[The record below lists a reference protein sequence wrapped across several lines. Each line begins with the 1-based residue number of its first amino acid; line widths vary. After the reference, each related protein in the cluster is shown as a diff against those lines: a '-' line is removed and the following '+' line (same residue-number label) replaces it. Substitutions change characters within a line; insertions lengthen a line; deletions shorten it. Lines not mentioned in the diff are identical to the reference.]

1 MTRYFVETNMLA
13 GLTYTHDRWH
23 RDVKPLYQNN
33 TLYTSEFVI
42 YEYCNQR
49 RQDPSIVSDP
59 SKLSADPDAED
70 GKYRHIGKILEDRVP
85 FFDKQ
90 IRRLQREGMTVEKVV
105 DAFIDHFE
113 IREQAEPQI
122 RSYFQD
128 YFSTRELTDRNARRA
143 VQDLRD
149 LILWAAERN
158 KDILMEKVKIQK
170 SAYDQMD
177 TEREVIEEETG
188 LGEWGM
194 SREDLQWV
202 LDAIHVMQQGMLDRF
217 VTGDK
222 NDVAQFKHTLTKE
235 FDIAVLYATEEFYSD
250 DLVER
255 PEEESI
261 KTIDGTESRTVDD

>member
-1 MTRYFVETNMLA
+1 MTRYFIETNVLA

-23 RDVKPLYQNN
+23 REVKPLYQNN
-33 TLYTSEFVI
+33 TLYTSEYVI

-49 RQDPSIVSDP
+49 RHDPSIVSDP
-59 SKLSADPDAED
+59 SKLSADPDAEN
-70 GKYRHIGKILEDRVP
+70 GKYRHIGKILEDRIP

-90 IRRLQREGMTVEKVV
+90 IRQLQREGMTVEKVV

-149 LILWAAERN
+149 LILWAAEKN
-158 KDILMEKVKIQK
+158 KDILMEKVKIRR
-170 SAYDQMD
+170 SAYDQMVA
-177 TEREVIEEETG
+177 EREIIKEEIG

-202 LDAIHVMQQGMLDRF
+202 LDAIHVMQQGELDRF

-222 NDVAQFKHTLTKE
+222 SDVAYFKHTLTNE
-235 FDIAVLYATEEFYSD
+235 FGISVLYATKEFYSD

-261 KTIDGTESRTVDD
+261 KTIDGTDPEIVDD

>member
-1 MTRYFVETNMLA
+1 MTRYFVETNVLA
-13 GLTYTHDRWH
+13 GLTYSHDRWH

-33 TLYTSEFVI
+33 TLYTSEFVV

-49 RQDPSIVSDP
+49 RRDPSIVSDP
-59 SKLSADPDAED
+59 SQLSTDVDAED
-70 GKYRHIGKILEDRVP
+70 GKYQHIAKILEDRVP

-90 IRRLQREGMTVEKVV
+90 IRQLQREGMTVEKVV

-113 IREQAEPQI
+113 IRKQAEPQI

-158 KDILMEKVKIQK
+158 KDILMENVKIRE
-170 SAYDQMD
+170 SAYHEMD
-177 TEREVIEEETG
+177 EEREVIEAEIG

-202 LDAIHVMQQGMLDRF
+202 LDAIYTMQRGVLDRF

-261 KTIDGTESRTVDD
+261 KTVDEAKSETLDD

>member
-1 MTRYFVETNMLA
+1 
-13 GLTYTHDRWH
+13 
-23 RDVKPLYQNN
+23 
-33 TLYTSEFVI
+33 LYTSEYVI

-49 RQDPSIVSDP
+49 RHDPSIVSDP
-59 SKLSADPDAED
+59 SELSADPDAEN

-90 IRRLQREGMTVEKVV
+90 IRQLQREGMTVEKVV

-158 KDILMEKVKIQK
+158 KDILMEKVKIRR
-170 SAYDQMD
+170 SAYDQMVA
-177 TEREVIEEETG
+177 EREIIEEEIG

-202 LDAIHVMQQGMLDRF
+202 LDAIHVMQQGELDRF

-222 NDVAQFKHTLTKE
+222 SDVAYFKHTLTKE
-235 FDIAVLYATEEFYSD
+235 FGISVLYATEEFYSD

-261 KTIDGTESRTVDD
+261 KTIDGTDPETVDD

>member
-1 MTRYFVETNMLA
+1 MTRYFVETNVLA

-33 TLYTSEFVI
+33 TLYTSEYVI

-49 RQDPSIVSDP
+49 RHDPSIVSDP
-59 SKLSADPDAED
+59 SELSADPDAEN
-70 GKYRHIGKILEDRVP
+70 GKYRHIGKILEDRIP

-90 IRRLQREGMTVEKVV
+90 IRQLQREGMTVEKVV

-158 KDILMEKVKIQK
+158 KDILMEKVKIRR
-170 SAYDQMD
+170 SAYDQMVA
-177 TEREVIEEETG
+177 EREIIEEEIG

-202 LDAIHVMQQGMLDRF
+202 LDAIHVMQQGELDRF

-222 NDVAQFKHTLTKE
+222 SDVAYFKHTLTNE
-235 FDIAVLYATEEFYSD
+235 FGISVLYATEEFYSD

-261 KTIDGTESRTVDD
+261 KTIDGTDPEIVDD